1 MTTFL
6 QRDDFA
12 VTARVLGALFY
23 YSPESHETAPLVQAL
38 LNDDWQAQW
47 PLDAEAL
54 APVAAMFKTH
64 SEESLPQAWQR
75 LFIGPYAL
83 PSPPWG
89 SVWLDRESVLFG
101 DSTLALRQWMR
112 ENGIQFEMQQ
122 NEPEDHF
129 GALLLLAAWVGL
141 LSVAYLTGTWSSP
154 KAGAMT
160 SRYGR
165 GPVML
170 FSTAVMLGGLLL
182 TLFTSLWLIF
192 AGMLLFSAGFFAAH
206 SVASS
211 WIGPRA
217 RRAKGQASSLY
228 LFSYYLGSS
237 IAGTLGGVFWHSYG
251 WNGVGGFIALMLV
264 LAILVGTRLHH
275 RLHA

>member
-83 PSPPWG
+83 PSTPWG

-129 GALLLLAAWVGL
+129 GSLLLLAAWLAENDRHHECEQL
-141 LSVAYLTGTWSSP
+141 LAWHLFPWSSRFLDVFIDH
-154 KAGAMT
+154 AGHPFYQA
-160 SRYGR
+160 
-165 GPVML
+165 
-170 FSTAVMLGGLLL
+170 LGQLARL
-182 TLFTSLWLIF
+182 TLAQWQAQLIIPV
-192 AGMLLFSAGFFAAH
+192 AVKPLF
-206 SVASS
+206 
-211 WIGPRA
+211 R
-217 RRAKGQASSLY
+217 
-228 LFSYYLGSS
+228 
-237 IAGTLGGVFWHSYG
+237 
-251 WNGVGGFIALMLV
+251 
-264 LAILVGTRLHH
+264 
-275 RLHA
+275 

>member
-1 MTTFL
+1 M
-6 QRDDFA
+6 A
-12 VTARVLGALFY
+12 VDERVLGALFY

-38 LNDDWQAQW
+38 LTDDWQAQW

-129 GALLLLAAWVGL
+129 GSLLLLAAWLAENDRHHECEQL
-141 LSVAYLTGTWSSP
+141 LAWHLFPWSSRFLDVFIDH
-154 KAGAMT
+154 AGHPFYQA
-160 SRYGR
+160 
-165 GPVML
+165 
-170 FSTAVMLGGLLL
+170 LGQLARL
-182 TLFTSLWLIF
+182 TLAQWQAQLIIPV
-192 AGMLLFSAGFFAAH
+192 AVKPLF
-206 SVASS
+206 
-211 WIGPRA
+211 R
-217 RRAKGQASSLY
+217 
-228 LFSYYLGSS
+228 
-237 IAGTLGGVFWHSYG
+237 
-251 WNGVGGFIALMLV
+251 
-264 LAILVGTRLHH
+264 
-275 RLHA
+275 

>member
-38 LNDDWQAQW
+38 LTDDWQAQW

-129 GALLLLAAWVGL
+129 GSLLLLAAWLAENDRHHECEQL
-141 LSVAYLTGTWSSP
+141 LAWHLFPWSSLSGRIYRSCR
-154 KAGAMT
+154 ASVLSGVGATGASDSGAM
-160 SRYGR
+160 
-165 GPVML
+165 
-170 FSTAVMLGGLLL
+170 
-182 TLFTSLWLIF
+182 
-192 AGMLLFSAGFFAAH
+192 
-206 SVASS
+206 ASS
-211 WIGPRA
+211 THYS
-217 RRAKGQASSLY
+217 RRCKTVIPLIPTKGRILPAFSPIAAYFYLQKVTTSHYVSIFKIILY
-228 LFSYYLGSS
+228 RECSRE
-237 IAGTLGGVFWHSYG
+237 A
-251 WNGVGGFIALMLV
+251 A
-264 LAILVGTRLHH
+264 
-275 RLHA
+275 

>member
-1 MTTFL
+1 
-6 QRDDFA
+6 
-12 VTARVLGALFY
+12 
-23 YSPESHETAPLVQAL
+23 SPESHETAPLVQAL

-129 GALLLLAAWVGL
+129 GSLLLLAAWLAENDRHHECEQL
-141 LSVAYLTGTWSSP
+141 LAWHLFPWSSRFLDVFIDH
-154 KAGAMT
+154 AGHPFYQA
-160 SRYGR
+160 
-165 GPVML
+165 
-170 FSTAVMLGGLLL
+170 LGQLARL
-182 TLFTSLWLIF
+182 TLAQWQAQLIIPV
-192 AGMLLFSAGFFAAH
+192 AVKPLF
-206 SVASS
+206 
-211 WIGPRA
+211 R
-217 RRAKGQASSLY
+217 
-228 LFSYYLGSS
+228 
-237 IAGTLGGVFWHSYG
+237 
-251 WNGVGGFIALMLV
+251 
-264 LAILVGTRLHH
+264 
-275 RLHA
+275 

>member
-83 PSPPWG
+83 PAPPWG

-129 GALLLLAAWVGL
+129 GSLLLLAAWLAENDRHHECEQL
-141 LSVAYLTGTWSSP
+141 LVWHLFPWSSRFLDVFIDH
-154 KAGAMT
+154 AGHPFYQA
-160 SRYGR
+160 
-165 GPVML
+165 
-170 FSTAVMLGGLLL
+170 LGQLARL
-182 TLFTSLWLIF
+182 TLAQWQAQLIIPV
-192 AGMLLFSAGFFAAH
+192 AVKPLF
-206 SVASS
+206 
-211 WIGPRA
+211 R
-217 RRAKGQASSLY
+217 
-228 LFSYYLGSS
+228 
-237 IAGTLGGVFWHSYG
+237 
-251 WNGVGGFIALMLV
+251 
-264 LAILVGTRLHH
+264 
-275 RLHA
+275 

>member
-38 LNDDWQAQW
+38 LTDDWQAQW

-75 LFIGPYAL
+75 LFIGPYAR
-83 PSPPWG
+83 G

-129 GALLLLAAWVGL
+129 GSLLLLAAWLAENDRHHECEQL
-141 LSVAYLTGTWSSP
+141 LAWHLFPWSSRFLDVFIDH
-154 KAGAMT
+154 AGHPFYQA
-160 SRYGR
+160 
-165 GPVML
+165 
-170 FSTAVMLGGLLL
+170 LGQLARL
-182 TLFTSLWLIF
+182 TLAQWQAQLIIPV
-192 AGMLLFSAGFFAAH
+192 AVKPLF
-206 SVASS
+206 
-211 WIGPRA
+211 R
-217 RRAKGQASSLY
+217 
-228 LFSYYLGSS
+228 
-237 IAGTLGGVFWHSYG
+237 
-251 WNGVGGFIALMLV
+251 
-264 LAILVGTRLHH
+264 
-275 RLHA
+275 